1 MNRLSV
7 LLFSLFKVWIG
18 SGFFLLHKVGY
29 SFFFSFNVCDPTEFD
44 LSINHIYKIRK
55 KKFWIHFGIRRVRV
69 DPDPFIRMVG
79 YGSVFS

>member
-1 MNRLSV
+1 VNRLSV
-7 LLFSLFKVWIG
+7 LLFSLFKVWIRF
-18 SGFFLLHKVGY
+18 GFSSSQGWIQI
-29 SFFFSFNVCDPTEFD
+29 FFSFNVCDPTEFD
-44 LSINHIYKIRK
+44 LSINYIYKIRK